1 MGADAGKRARGVR
14 RPHSHSR
21 MIGSAA
27 LVVRNGS
34 GERLLA
40 LRRGERR
47 NCEKT

>member
-1 MGADAGKRARGVR
+1 
-14 RPHSHSR
+14 

-40 LRRGERR
+40 LRCGQRG
-47 NCEKT
+47 NYEKT